1 MGAPE
6 PLRQR
11 GIDFNLVCGTGAVIG
26 RYTQRSLPMCLPEVI
41 EVQLSSRTLDG
52 SWRSGW
58 KILSLNCCNFIG
70 RAATWQARQDIQDI
84 PWDRLAP
91 AYHVRGSL
99 RHCRARAV

>member
-11 GIDFNLVCGTGAVIG
+11 GIDFNLVCGTGVVIG

-52 SWRSGW
+52 RWRSGW
-58 KILSLNCCNFIG
+58 KITVFELL
-70 RAATWQARQDIQDI
+70 
-84 PWDRLAP
+84 
-91 AYHVRGSL
+91 
-99 RHCRARAV
+99 